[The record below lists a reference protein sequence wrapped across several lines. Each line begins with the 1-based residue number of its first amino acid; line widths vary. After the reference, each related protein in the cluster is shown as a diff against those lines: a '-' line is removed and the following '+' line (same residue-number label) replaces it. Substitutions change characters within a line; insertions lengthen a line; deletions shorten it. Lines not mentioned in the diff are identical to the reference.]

1 MRNRDKKAIIYIG
14 ALYLSFTMAILAMLF
29 SGFAK

>member
-1 MRNRDKKAIIYIG
+1 MNKRDRKALIYLG